1 MEAGG
6 CHRFYVTCRW
16 VNGTFNQVVILVNP
30 LAVAL
35 EVDLRGRGGA
45 AGQSHRL
52 VLHDVLVLRLYQEVR

>member
-1 MEAGG
+1 MV
-6 CHRFYVTCRW
+6 HRFCVWCTCCW
-16 VNGTFNQVVILVNP
+16 VNSPFNQVVILVNP

-52 VLHDVLVLRLYQEVR
+52 VLYDVLVLRLYQEVR